1 MADIE
6 YSATESEPTF
16 ESSLPF
22 LVWKI
27 EGETA
32 GKYWVV
38 IVAGTVVAYWIPSG
52 TGATSNARR
61 ALGVRQVEIDQAMFD
76 FLTDPEN
83 DFHIPVLV
91 PKPT

>member
-1 MADIE
+1 MADVE
-6 YSATESEPTF
+6 YGTSEAEPTF
-16 ESSLPF
+16 YSSLPM
-22 LVWKI
+22 LVWEI

-32 GKYWVV
+32 GKYWLTLVSGMT
-38 IVAGTVVAYWIPSG
+38 VAVWVPSG
-52 TGATSNARR
+52 NGITRNARR

-76 FLTDPEN
+76 FLTDPEA